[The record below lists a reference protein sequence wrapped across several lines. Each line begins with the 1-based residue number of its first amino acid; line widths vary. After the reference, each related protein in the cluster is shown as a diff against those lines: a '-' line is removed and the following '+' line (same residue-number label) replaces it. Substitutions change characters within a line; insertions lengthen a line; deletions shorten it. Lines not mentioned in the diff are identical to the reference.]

1 MIRHFIYPTTVLLF
15 FAIIAFCAAL
25 PVETVPFSQTNKK
38 HTIGRIELVNASS
51 RGVTIQIAIEKS
63 DLKIEIEEQN
73 GQQYQT
79 LSFPNCRYNIEKG
92 IPRLPMQTTLVGV
105 PSDVSFTVHIVDSGD
120 FSTYKLTHRIANSR
134 DGYIKELS
142 KHGIKSE
149 RIYTANQYIPR
160 NIAEIGTAGWIREN
174 RILPIQVN
182 PVQYNPVTGM
192 VKLYHRLVV
201 EVRFNR
207 LANAPSAIPRI
218 PRPES
223 SVYEGMFEN
232 LLINPET
239 ANQWRSTDAGKFLNN
254 GSAVDLHLTD
264 PSFFSLPAGDRYKII
279 INKSGMYR
287 ITARDLAAA
296 GVDLPAIKS
305 STLTLS
311 NKGRHIPILV
321 RNATSGQEISE
332 TGDNFSGFDPEGEI
346 IFYAE
351 RHTGEKTYIDPYSDE
366 NVYWLSW
373 NAGPGLRMETKTIS
387 VDSSIRYQ
395 PRNFLTR
402 VHFEQDNQFRRFK
415 DFGLSAGSDYDDFGE
430 GLQERHFLLNSLPD
444 LPDDSWFWVQL
455 SAPTKRDFAF
465 TINGVAGTGNKATL
479 RIALHGRSVDTHFA
493 ELWLN
498 NDINIGSS
506 SWKGDIEYLFENTTI
521 SQSFL
526 KNGRNTLGA
535 VLPGSQALDLL
546 MLNWFEV
553 DYWRTYEATNNVL
566 PFAITLIP
574 DETGSVNPNFRVELK
589 NFNTPDI
596 EIYGIDGTRYVGL
609 SPQQDEDIRG
619 KYNVVFQSTQIEAT
633 SLNITN
639 QPLNTEI
646 QYIALTKQ
654 KYLTPMDIIKD
665 SPSDLR
671 NSNNG
676 ADYIIITDTEYLRE
690 VQPLASFR
698 SQQGLRSKIVTVE
711 DIYDEFNHGIPNP
724 YALRDFLK
732 YTYENWQSP
741 APTYVL
747 LVGDTNLK
755 EKNSTVPTI
764 QVQIPGYGSSAS
776 DYKFVTFRGNDNFPE
791 MFIGRV
797 PASNS
802 VDVRVF
808 VERAI
813 NYETNADVGP
823 WHKRILM
830 LAGSDDRF
838 HFQTDI
844 LTDVSRLNE
853 KYETVPIYAPTTPD
867 EELPLGEGSTPVGR
881 QVINGFNDGASLV
894 NYIGHGG
901 GGVWSSS
908 RMMDLEDPE
917 KNLKNISRLPFVI
930 SMTCFTGE
938 FDSPTGCLA
947 EALLRS
953 ESGGAIA
960 VIGGTSIGLL
970 DGDFLLNKEIFEV
983 MFNDKTEHIGAILA
997 EAKTQFLINSPGFL
1011 DLTEVFTLFGDPAT
1025 RLRLPR
1031 TEMQLS
1037 VNLDDPNDEDNE
1049 REDTLLTVAGSLQ
1062 NPDFTG
1068 DVEITVIPNPP
1079 ERKQKKRPIGTQNIR
1094 APLVRSVDDVPRIE
1108 TFSVVDGKF
1117 QTQMPIPYNSAFDA
1131 LQLRVYAWNTQ
1142 EDSIGYTAYTPLQRL
1157 VKSVRLEPDPI
1168 PPNEP
1173 VHVYVEV
1180 LDDKAIDAITLY
1192 WSYQVIEDRRQV
1204 QDVEKIPM
1212 VYQDGGIYR
1221 TEYPIQAAERG
1232 DLIDYYLLVEPK
1244 GGRILQTKVV
1254 TYGVGEPDFS
1264 VLGHTINWSM
1274 DSSFHLSAQI
1284 KNYGDISG
1292 KNVPVQFL
1300 QLPANDSPEEQEIT
1314 LEDLKKATQIGVVQ
1328 IIPEIPPD
1336 EYAIASVPW
1345 KPEPGEYTVTV
1356 FVDMPTDE
1364 QPTGVFRELR
1374 ESNNSSSKEFI
1385 NNTVFL
1391 TSENIDRPIQS
1402 IDGAFRITLP
1412 KNSLQETS
1420 TLLFETQELIIKNQ
1434 PDIINPVGLEHATP
1448 MAYRIILNQQ
1458 LELTGKA
1465 TFVRETEVKSYIYMR
1480 DDETGNWIRVGN
1492 QTEDGENI
1500 AAEVKLP
1507 GTFALLSHSDNR
1519 PPLLELSVEDQGFV
1533 DGDYISD
1540 LPTISARIVDANGI
1554 DPRPD
1559 NIILTR
1565 NGNRV
1570 PQYEYIIST
1579 SPTNSNVLLLTHSP
1593 DHALPAGEYRIRL
1606 QAQDANGNTGESELN
1621 AKVAGGLEIK
1631 NIANFPNPFR
1641 PGKGTDFAYYLTEN
1655 ADTVNLKIYT
1665 LTGRLI
1671 RNVDTLDAD
1680 TSYNEYHFDGLD
1692 EDGDPLANG
1701 VYIYKFTATKNDE
1714 RVQKVGKILILK

>member
-1 MIRHFIYPTTVLLF
+1 MIRHFIYPTTILLF
-15 FAIIAFCAAL
+15 FAIITFCAAL
-25 PVETVPFSQTNKK
+25 PVDTTPDFHANKITTTGK
-38 HTIGRIELVNASS
+38 IELVKDTPQ
-51 RGVTIQIAIEKS
+51 GVTIQLNIEKS
-63 DLKIEIEEQN
+63 DLKINIEEQN
-73 GQQYQT
+73 SQLYQT
-79 LSFPNCRYNIEKG
+79 LSFPNCRYTTGKG
-92 IPRLPMQTTLVGV
+92 LPRIPMQTTLIGV
-105 PSDVSFTVHIVDSGD
+105 PSDTNFTVHIVDRGD
-120 FSTYKLTHRIANSR
+120 FSTFTLPHKIANSR
-134 DGYIKELS
+134 DGYIEELS
-142 KHGIKSE
+142 EQKITSNN
-149 RIYTANQYIPR
+149 IYTTNQYIPQDL
-160 NIAEIGTAGWIREN
+160 AEIGSPGWIRDN
-174 RILPIQVN
+174 RILPIQVY
-182 PVQYNPVTGM
+182 PIQYNPVTGM

-201 EVRFNR
+201 EVRFKR
-207 LANAPSAIPRI
+207 LANAPSPVQRI
-218 PRPES
+218 SRPES
-223 SVYEGMFEN
+223 SVYQKTFEN
-232 LLINPET
+232 LIVNPKT
-239 ANQWRSTDAGKFLNN
+239 ANQWRSPVNQQFTNN
-254 GSAVDLHLTD
+254 ESTANLYLKN
-264 PSFFSLPAGDRYKII
+264 PSFFSLPAAGRYKILTDQ
-279 INKSGMYR
+279 SGMYR
-287 ITARDLAAA
+287 ITASDLAAA
-296 GVDLPAIKS
+296 GIDLPTIKV

-311 NKGRHIPILV
+311 NKGRHVPILV
-321 RNATSGQEISE
+321 RNATSGQEISV
-332 TGDNFSGFDPEGEI
+332 TGDNFTGFDPEGEI
-346 IFYAE
+346 IFYAQ
-351 RHTGEKTYIDPYSDE
+351 RHSGDKTYIDPYSDE
-366 NVYWLSW
+366 NIYWLTW
-373 NAGPGLRMETKTIS
+373 NAGPGLRMETKTVS
-387 VDSSIRYQ
+387 VDASLRYQ

-402 VHFEQDNQFRRFK
+402 VHFEKDNQFRRFK
-415 DFGLSAGSDYDDFGE
+415 DFGLSAGSEYDDFGE
-430 GLQERHFLLNSLPD
+430 GLQERHFQLNSLPD
-444 LPDDSWFWVQL
+444 LPDDSWFWAQL
-455 SAPTKRDFAF
+455 SAPTTRDFPF
-465 TINGVAGTGNKATL
+465 TINGVAGTGNKATI

-498 NDINIGSS
+498 NDIIIGTPR
-506 SWKGDIEYLFENTTI
+506 WEGDIEYILENTTV

-526 KNGRNTLGA
+526 KNGRNTFRA
-535 VLPGSQALDLL
+535 VLPGSQELDLL

-553 DYWRTYEATNNVL
+553 DYWRNYKATNNVL

-574 DETGSVNPNFRVELK
+574 DETGIVNPNFRVELK

-609 SPQQDEDIRG
+609 SPQQDEDLQG
-619 KYNVVFQSTQIEAT
+619 KYNVVFQSTQIEGT
-633 SLNITN
+633 STNNIN

-646 QYIALTKQ
+646 QYIALTRDQ
-654 KYLTPMDIIKD
+654 YLTPIDIIKD

-671 NSNNG
+671 NSNNA
-676 ADYIIITDTEYLRE
+676 ADYIIITDTEFIRE

-732 YTYENWQSP
+732 YAYENWQSP

-747 LVGDTNLK
+747 LVGDTNLQDK
-755 EKNSTVPTI
+755 SSTVPTI

-797 PASNS
+797 PVSHS

-830 LAGSDDRF
+830 LAGSDERF
-838 HFQTDI
+838 HFQTDLLTNASH
-844 LTDVSRLNE
+844 LTD
-853 KYETVPIYAPTTPD
+853 KYETVPIYAPPTPED
-867 EELPLGEGSTPVGR
+867 ELPLGEASTPVGR

-917 KNLKNISRLPFVI
+917 KNLTNIARMPFVI

-947 EALLRS
+947 EALLQS

-970 DGDFLLNKEIFEV
+970 DGDFLLNQEIFEV

-997 EAKTQFLINSPGFL
+997 EAKTQFLINSPGYL

-1025 RLRLPR
+1025 RLRLPH
-1031 TEMQLS
+1031 TEMELTL
-1037 VNLDDPNDEDNE
+1037 NLNDPKQGNND
-1049 REDTLLTVAGSLQ
+1049 REDTLLNVTGSLPI
-1062 NPDFTG
+1062 PDFTG
-1068 DVEITVIPNPP
+1068 DAEITVIPNPP
-1079 ERKQKKRPIGTQNIR
+1079 ERREKRRPIGQRNIK
-1094 APLVRSVDDVPRIE
+1094 APLVRSIDNLPRTE
-1108 TFSVVDGKF
+1108 TVSVVDGKF
-1117 QTQMPIPYNSAFDA
+1117 NTQMQIPYNSAFDA
-1131 LQLRVYAWNTQ
+1131 LKLRVYAWNTQ
-1142 EDSIGYTAYTPLQRL
+1142 EDAIGYTSYTPLERF
-1157 VKSVRLEPDPI
+1157 VKNVRLEPDPV

-1173 VHVYVEV
+1173 VHVYAQVV
-1180 LDDKAIDAITLY
+1180 NNTAINAMSLY
-1192 WSYQVIEDRRQV
+1192 WSYQVIDDRRQV
-1204 QDVEKIPM
+1204 RDVEKIPM
-1212 VYQDGGIYR
+1212 VHQESGIYR
-1221 TEYPIQAAERG
+1221 TEFPIPAAERG

-1244 GGRILQTKVV
+1244 DERILQTKVV

-1264 VLGHTINWSM
+1264 VLGHTIHWST
-1274 DSSFHLSAQI
+1274 DASFHLSAQI
-1284 KNYGDISG
+1284 KNFGDISG
-1292 KNVPVQFL
+1292 KDVPVYFL
-1300 QLPANDSPEEQEIT
+1300 QLPVNTSNQGQEIT
-1314 LEDLKKATQIGVVQ
+1314 LADLKNATPIGVVQ

-1336 EYAIASVPW
+1336 EYVIASVPW
-1345 KPEPGEYTVTV
+1345 KPHPGEYTVTV

-1364 QPTGVFRELR
+1364 QPRGIIKELR
-1374 ESNNSSSKEFI
+1374 EFNNSSSREFV

-1391 TSENIDRPIQS
+1391 NSDNIDQPIQS
-1402 IDGAFRITLP
+1402 IDGAFRITIP
-1412 KNSLQETS
+1412 KDSLQETS

-1434 PDIINPVGLEHATP
+1434 PDIINPSGIEQAAPT
-1448 MAYRIILNQQ
+1448 AYHINLNQQ
-1458 LELTGKA
+1458 SELTGTA
-1465 TFVRETEVKSYIYMR
+1465 TFVTKTEVNSHIYMR

-1492 QTEDGENI
+1492 QSEDGETI
-1500 AAEVKLP
+1500 SAEVKLP

-1519 PPLLELSVEDQGFV
+1519 PPVLELTVEDQGFV

-1540 LPTISARIVDANGI
+1540 IPTITARIVDANGI

-1559 NIILTR
+1559 NIILTK

-1570 PQYEYIIST
+1570 LQSEYIIST
-1579 SPTNSNVLLLTHSP
+1579 SPTSSNVLLLTYSP

-1606 QAQDANGNTGESELN
+1606 QALDANGNTAETELN
-1621 AKVAGGLEIK
+1621 GKVAGGLEIK

-1655 ADTVNLKIYT
+1655 ADTVSLKIYT

>member
-1 MIRHFIYPTTVLLF
+1 MIRHFIYPTTVLLL
-15 FAIIAFCAAL
+15 FAIIAFCAAF
-25 PVETVPFSQTNKK
+25 PVETTPVIQTNKLSTTGK
-38 HTIGRIELVNASS
+38 IELVKETAQ
-51 RGVTIQIAIEKS
+51 GVTIQLNIEKS
-63 DLKIEIEEQN
+63 DLKIGIVEQN

-79 LSFPNCRYNIEKG
+79 LSFPKCRYTKEKG
-92 IPRLPMQTTLVGV
+92 VPNLPMQTTLIGV
-105 PSDVSFTVHIVDSGD
+105 PSDVSFTVAILEKAD
-120 FSTYKLTHRIANSR
+120 FSTYKLTHKIANSR

-142 KHGIKSE
+142 KQGIKSE
-149 RIYTANQYIPR
+149 SIYTSNQYIPR
-160 NIAEIGTAGWIREN
+160 NLAEIGTAGWIREN
-174 RILPIQVN
+174 RVLPIQVN
-182 PVQYNPVTGM
+182 PVQYNPATGM

-207 LANAPSAIPRI
+207 LANAPSSVQRI

-223 SVYEGMFEN
+223 SVYEEMFEN
-232 LLINPET
+232 LLINPKT
-239 ANQWRSTDAGKFLNN
+239 ANQWRSTVGGKFLNN
-254 GSAVDLHLTD
+254 GSTEDLHLKN

-287 ITARDLAAA
+287 ITASDLAAA

-305 STLTLS
+305 STLILS
-311 NKGRHIPILV
+311 NKGRHVPILV
-321 RNATSGQEISE
+321 RNATSGQEISD
-332 TGDNFSGFDPEGEI
+332 TGENFTGFDPEGEI

-351 RHTGEKTYIDPYSDE
+351 RHTGEKTYIDQYSDD
-366 NVYWLSW
+366 NVYWLTW

-402 VHFEQDNQFRRFK
+402 VHFEKDNQFRRFK
-415 DFGLSAGSDYDDFGE
+415 DFGLSAGSDYEEFGE
-430 GLQERHFLLNSLPD
+430 GLQARNFQLNSLPD
-444 LPDDSWFWVQL
+444 LPDDSWFWAQL
-455 SAPTKRDFAF
+455 SAPTTREFAF

-479 RIALHGRSVDTHFA
+479 RVALHGRSVDTHFA

-498 NDINIGSS
+498 NDIVIGSS
-506 SWKGDIEYLFENTTI
+506 RWNGDVEHLIENTTI

-526 KNGRNTLGA
+526 KNGRNTIGA
-535 VLPGSQALDLL
+535 VLPGGQILDLQ

-553 DYWRTYEATNNVL
+553 DYWRTYEAKNNLL
-566 PFAITLIP
+566 PFAVTLIP
-574 DETGSVNPNFRVELK
+574 DETGTVNPNFRVELK
-589 NFNTPDI
+589 NFNTPAI

-609 SPQQDEDIRG
+609 SPQQDENIQG
-619 KYNVVFQSTQIEAT
+619 KYNVVFQSTQIEGT
-633 SLNITN
+633 SLNNIN

-646 QYIALTKQ
+646 HYIALTKD
-654 KYLTPMDIIKD
+654 KYLTPKNIIKD

-671 NSNNG
+671 DANNG
-676 ADYIIITDTEYLRE
+676 ADYIIITDTEFVRE

-698 SQQGLRSKIVTVE
+698 SQQGLRPKIVTVE
-711 DIYDEFNHGIPNP
+711 DIYDEFNHGISNP

-732 YTYENWQSP
+732 YAYENWQSP

-755 EKNSTVPTI
+755 EKSSTVPTI

-776 DYKFVTFRGNDNFPE
+776 DYRFVNFRGNDNFPE

-813 NYETNADVGP
+813 YYESKTGIGP

-830 LAGSDDRF
+830 LAGSEDTF
-838 HFQTDI
+838 HYQTDV
-844 LTDVSRLNE
+844 LTDTNRLNE
-853 KYETVPIYAPTTPD
+853 KYETVPIYAPPTSE
-867 EELPLGEGSTPVGR
+867 EELPLTAGSTPVGR
-881 QVINGFNDGASLV
+881 QVINGFNEGASLV

-917 KNLKNISRLPFVI
+917 KNLTNISRMPFVI

-953 ESGGAIA
+953 QNGGAIA

-970 DGDFLLNKEIFEV
+970 DGDFILNQEIFEV

-997 EAKTQFLINSPGFL
+997 EAKTQFLINFPGYI

-1031 TEMQLS
+1031 TEMKLNI
-1037 VNLDDPNDEDNE
+1037 NLDNPNDQDNE
-1049 REDTLLTVAGSLQ
+1049 REDTLITVAGSMP

-1068 DVEITVIPNPP
+1068 DAEITVIPNPP
-1079 ERKQKKRPIGTQNIR
+1079 ERKQKKRPIGPRNIS

-1108 TFSVVDGKF
+1108 TVSVVDGRF
-1117 QTQMPIPYNSAFDA
+1117 EAQMPIPYNSAFDA
-1131 LQLRVYAWNTQ
+1131 LQVRAYAWNTQ
-1142 EDSIGYTAYTPLQRL
+1142 EDAIGYTSYTPLERF
-1157 VKSVRLEPDPI
+1157 VKKIRLEPDPI

-1180 LDDKAIDAITLY
+1180 LDKKEIDAITLY
-1192 WSYQVIEDRRQV
+1192 WSYQVIDDRRQV
-1204 QDVEKIPM
+1204 WDVEKISL
-1212 VYQDGGIYR
+1212 VHQEAGIYR
-1221 TEYPIQAAERG
+1221 TEYPIPAAERG
-1232 DLIDYYLLVEPK
+1232 DLIDYYILVIPK
-1244 GGRILQTKVV
+1244 DGRILQTQVV
-1254 TYGVGEPDFS
+1254 TYGVGEPDFA
-1264 VLGHTINWSM
+1264 VLGHTINWST
-1274 DSSFHLSAQI
+1274 DASFNLSAQI
-1284 KNYGDISG
+1284 KNNGDITG
-1292 KNVPVQFL
+1292 KNVPVHFL
-1300 QLPANDSPEEQEIT
+1300 QLPANSSPVEQEIT
-1314 LEDLKKATQIGVVQ
+1314 LEDLKIATQIGVVQ

-1336 EYAIASVPW
+1336 EYVIASVPW
-1345 KPEPGEYTVTV
+1345 KPDPGEYTVTV
-1356 FVDMPTDE
+1356 FVDMPSDE
-1364 QPTGVFRELR
+1364 QPSGLIKEVR
-1374 ESNNSSSKEFI
+1374 ESNNSFSKEFV

-1391 TSENIDRPIQS
+1391 TSENINQPIQS
-1402 IDGAFRITLP
+1402 IDGGFRITIP
-1412 KNSLQETS
+1412 KDSLQETS
-1420 TLLFETQELIIKNQ
+1420 TLIFETQELIIKNQ
-1434 PDIINPVGLEHATP
+1434 PDIIKPSGIEQEAP
-1448 MAYRIILNQQ
+1448 MAYQINLNQQ
-1458 LELTGKA
+1458 TELTGTA
-1465 TFVRETEVKSYIYMR
+1465 TFVSKTEVKSHIYMR

-1492 QTEDGENI
+1492 QTEDGETI
-1500 AAEVKLP
+1500 SAEVKLP

-1519 PPLLELSVEDQGFV
+1519 PPLLELTVEDQGFV

-1554 DPRPD
+1554 DPRSD

-1593 DHALPAGEYRIRL
+1593 DHALLPGEYRIRL
-1606 QAQDANGNTGESELN
+1606 QAQDANGNMAETELN
-1621 AKVAGGLEIK
+1621 GKVAGGLEIK

-1655 ADTVNLKIYT
+1655 ADTVSLKIYT

-1701 VYIYKFTATKNDE
+1701 VYIYKFTATKNGE

>member
-1 MIRHFIYPTTVLLF
+1 MIKHITYPTTILLL

-25 PVETVPFSQTNKK
+25 PVEIDPIIQANKMPVSGK
-38 HTIGRIELVNASS
+38 IQLVKATLQ
-51 RGVTIQIAIEKS
+51 GVTIQLEIEKS
-63 DLKIEIEEQN
+63 NLEIGIQEQD
-73 GQQYQT
+73 GQQYHT
-79 LSFPNCRYNIEKG
+79 LSFPECRYTTEKG
-92 IPRLPMQTTLVGV
+92 VPRLPMQTTLIGV
-105 PSDVSFTVHIVDSGD
+105 PSDVSFAVHIVDSGD
-120 FSTYKLTHRIANSR
+120 FSTYKLTHKMANSR
-134 DGYIKELS
+134 DGFIKEISERLR
-142 KHGIKSE
+142 KSE
-149 RIYTANQYIPR
+149 NIYTTNQYMPR
-160 NIAEIGTAGWIREN
+160 NLAEIGTAGWIREN
-174 RILPIQVN
+174 RILPLQVN

-207 LANAPSAIPRI
+207 GAKAPSVQGIPRL
-218 PRPES
+218 ES
-223 SVYEGMFEN
+223 PVYKGMFEN
-232 LLINPET
+232 LLINPKT
-239 ANQWRSTDAGKFLNN
+239 ANQWRTTVGGRFPNN
-254 GSAVDLHLTD
+254 DSNVDLHLKN
-264 PSFFSLPAGDRYKII
+264 PSFFSLPAGDRYKVII
-279 INKSGMYR
+279 DQSGMYR
-287 ITARDLAAA
+287 ITASDLAAA
-296 GVDLPAIKS
+296 GVDIHVIRS

-311 NKGRHIPILV
+311 NKGRHVPILV

-332 TGDNFSGFDPEGEI
+332 TGENFKGFDPEGEI

-351 RHTGEKTYIDPYSDE
+351 RHTGEKTYIDPYSNE

-387 VDSSIRYQ
+387 ADSSVRYQ

-402 VHFEQDNQFRRFK
+402 IHFEKDNQFRRFK
-415 DFGLSAGSDYDDFGE
+415 DFGLSPDSDYAEFGE
-430 GLQERHFLLNSLPD
+430 GLQERFFQLNALPE
-444 LPDDSWFWVQL
+444 LPDDSWFWAQL
-455 SAPTKRDFAF
+455 SAPIDDDFAF
-465 TINGVAGTGNKATL
+465 YINGVAGTGNKATL
-479 RIALHGRSVDTHFA
+479 RIALHGRTVENHFA

-498 NDINIGSS
+498 GNFIIGTAY
-506 SWKGDIEYLFENTTI
+506 WEGDIEFLLENTTI

-526 KNGRNTLGA
+526 KNGRNTLGT
-535 VLPGSQALDLL
+535 VLPGGQGLDLL

-553 DYWRTYEATNNVL
+553 DYWRTYEAIDNVL

-574 DETGSVNPNFRVELK
+574 DETGSVNPNFSVELK

-609 SPQQDEDIRG
+609 SPQKDEDKQK
-619 KYNVVFQSTQIEAT
+619 KYNVVFQSTKIEGT
-633 SLNITN
+633 SLNHNN
-639 QPLNTEI
+639 QPLNTSI
-646 QYIALTKQ
+646 QYIALTKD
-654 KYLTPMDIIKD
+654 KYLTPINIIKD

-676 ADYIIITDTEYLRE
+676 ADYIIITDTEFVRE

-698 SQQGLRSKIVTVE
+698 SQQGLRSKVVTVE

-724 YALRDFLK
+724 YALRDFLM

-755 EKNSTVPTI
+755 EKTSTVPTI

-776 DYKFVTFRGNDNFPE
+776 DYKFVTLRGNDNFPE

-797 PASNS
+797 PVTNS
-802 VDVRVF
+802 VEVRIF

-813 NYETNADVGP
+813 NYESNADVGP

-830 LAGSDDRF
+830 LAGSDDIF
-838 HFQTDI
+838 HFQTDV
-844 LTDVSRLNE
+844 LTDNSRLNE
-853 KYETVPIYAPTTPD
+853 KYETISIYAPPTPE
-867 EELPLGEGSTPVGR
+867 EELSLATGTTPVGR
-881 QVINGFNDGASLV
+881 QVINGFNEGASLV

-917 KNLKNISRLPFVI
+917 KNLTNISRMPFVI

-960 VIGGTSIGLL
+960 VIGGTSVGLL
-970 DGDFLLNKEIFEV
+970 DGDFLLNQEIFEV
-983 MFNDKTEHIGAILA
+983 IFNDKTEHIGAILA

-1031 TEMQLS
+1031 NEMQLS
-1037 VNLDDPNDEDNE
+1037 VNLDDPNDGDNQG
-1049 REDTLLTVAGSLQ
+1049 EDTLLTVTGSLP
-1062 NPDFTG
+1062 NSDFNG
-1068 DVEITVIPNPP
+1068 DGEITVIPNPP
-1079 ERKQKKRPIGTQNIR
+1079 ERKQKKRPIGSRNII
-1094 APLVRSVDDVPRIE
+1094 APLVRSVDDNLRIE
-1108 TFSVVDGKF
+1108 TVSVVDGKF
-1117 QTQMPIPYNSAFDA
+1117 RTQMSIPYNSAFDA
-1131 LQLRVYAWNTQ
+1131 LKLRVYAWNTQ
-1142 EDSIGYTAYTPLQRL
+1142 EDAIGYTSYTPIERF
-1157 VKSVRLEPDPI
+1157 VKNVRLEPDPV

-1173 VHVYVEV
+1173 IHVYAEV
-1180 LDDKAIDAITLY
+1180 VNKKAIEVINLY
-1192 WSYQVIEDRRQV
+1192 WSYQIIEDRRQV
-1204 QDVEKIPM
+1204 SDVEKIPM
-1212 VYQDGGIYR
+1212 MHQEAGIYR
-1221 TEYPIQAAERG
+1221 TEFPIPAAERG

-1244 GGRILQTKVV
+1244 DGRILQTKVV
-1254 TYGVGEPDFS
+1254 TFGIGEPDFS
-1264 VLGHTINWSM
+1264 VLAHTIDWST
-1274 DSSFHLSAQI
+1274 DSSHHLSAQI
-1284 KNYGDISG
+1284 RNRGDISG
-1292 KNVPVQFL
+1292 KNVPVYFL
-1300 QLPANDSPEEQEIT
+1300 QLPTSDFPDEEDIS
-1314 LEDLKKATQIGVVQ
+1314 LEDLKNATPIGVVQ

-1336 EYAIASVPW
+1336 EYVTASVPW
-1345 KPEPGEYTVTV
+1345 KPEPGEYTITV
-1356 FVDMPTDE
+1356 FVDMPSDE
-1364 QPTGVFRELR
+1364 QPTGLIREVR
-1374 ESNNSSSKEFI
+1374 EHNNSSSKEFV

-1391 TSENIDRPIQS
+1391 TSENIDQPIQS
-1402 IDGAFRITLP
+1402 IDGIFRITIP
-1412 KNSLQETS
+1412 KDRLQETS
-1420 TLLFETQELIIKNQ
+1420 TLFFETQELIIKNQ
-1434 PDIINPVGLEHATP
+1434 PDIQFSTGIEQ
-1448 MAYRIILNQQ
+1448 AYHIELNQQ
-1458 LELTGKA
+1458 SELTGTA
-1465 TFVRETEVKSYIYMR
+1465 TFVSKTEEKSHIYMR

-1492 QTEDGENI
+1492 QTEDGETI
-1500 AAEVKLP
+1500 SAEVKLP

-1519 PPLLELSVEDQGFV
+1519 PPLLELTVEDQGFV
-1533 DGDYISD
+1533 DGDYISEI
-1540 LPTISARIVDANGI
+1540 PTITARIVDANGI

-1559 NIILTR
+1559 NIILTK

-1570 PQYEYIIST
+1570 LQSEYIIST
-1579 SPTNSNVLLLTHSP
+1579 SPTSNNVLLLTYSP
-1593 DHALPAGEYRIRL
+1593 DHALSAGEYRIRL
-1606 QAQDANGNTGESELN
+1606 QAQDANGNLGETELN
-1621 AKVAGGLEIK
+1621 GKVAGGFEIK

-1655 ADTVNLKIYT
+1655 ADTVSLKIYT

>member
-1 MIRHFIYPTTVLLF
+1 MIRHYIYPTTVLLL

-25 PVETVPFSQTNKK
+25 PVETAPVIQTNKMTATGK
-38 HTIGRIELVNASS
+38 IELVKATLQ
-51 RGVTIQIAIEKS
+51 GVTIQLNIEKS

-79 LSFPNCRYNIEKG
+79 LSFPNCQYNIEKG

-105 PSDVSFTVHIVDSGD
+105 PPDGSFTVHIVDTGD
-120 FSTYKLTHRIANSR
+120 FSTYKLTHKIANSR
-134 DGYIKELS
+134 EGYNKEWS
-142 KHGIKSE
+142 KNGIKSD
-149 RIYTANQYIPR
+149 RIYTSNQYIPR

-174 RILPIQVN
+174 RVLPIQVN
-182 PVQYNPVTGM
+182 PVQYNPGTGM
-192 VKLYHRLVV
+192 VKLYHQLVV

-207 LANAPSAIPRI
+207 LANAPSAVQRI
-218 PRPES
+218 SRPES
-223 SVYEGMFEN
+223 AVYESMFEN

-239 ANQWRSTDAGKFLNN
+239 ANQWRSTDNGKFLNN
-254 GSAVDLHLTD
+254 ESTVDLHLKN
-264 PSFFSLPAGDRYKII
+264 PSFFSLPAGDQYKII

-287 ITARDLAAA
+287 ITASDLAAA

-311 NKGRHIPILV
+311 NKGRHVPILV

-332 TGDNFSGFDPEGEI
+332 TGENFSGFDPEGEI

-351 RHTGEKTYIDPYSDE
+351 RHSGEKTYIDPYSDE

-395 PRNFLTR
+395 PKNFLTR
-402 VHFEQDNQFRRFK
+402 VHFEKDNQFRRFK
-415 DFGLSAGSDYDDFGE
+415 DFGLSDDSDYEEFGE

-444 LPDDSWFWVQL
+444 LPDDSWFWAQL
-455 SAPTKRDFAF
+455 SAPAKRDFAF
-465 TINGVAGTGNKATL
+465 TINGVAGTGNKAKI

-498 NDINIGSS
+498 NDINIGTSH
-506 SWKGDIEYLFENTTI
+506 WKGDIEYLFQNTTI

-526 KNGRNTLGA
+526 KNGRNTIGT
-535 VLPGSQALDLL
+535 VLPGNQELDLQ

-589 NFNTPDI
+589 NFNTPAI

-609 SPQQDEDIRG
+609 SPQQDENIQG
-619 KYNVVFQSTQIEAT
+619 KYKVVFQSTQIEGT

-646 QYIALTKQ
+646 QYIALAQ
-654 KYLTPMDIIKD
+654 EKYLTPMDIIKD
-665 SPSDLR
+665 SSSDLR

-676 ADYIIITDTEYLRE
+676 ADYIIITDTEFVRE

-698 SQQGLRSKIVTVE
+698 RQQGLRSKIVTVE

-813 NYETNADVGP
+813 NYENNADVGP

-844 LTDVSRLNE
+844 LTDVSRLNH
-853 KYETVPIYAPTTPD
+853 KYETVPIYAPPNPD

-917 KNLKNISRLPFVI
+917 KNLTNVSRLPFVI

-983 MFNDKTEHIGAILA
+983 IFNDKTEHIGAIIA
-997 EAKTQFLINSPGFL
+997 EAKTQFLINFPGYL

-1031 TEMQLS
+1031 TEMQLR
-1037 VNLDDPNDEDNE
+1037 VNLDDPNDRDNE
-1049 REDTLLTVAGSLQ
+1049 GEGTLLTVAGNLP

-1079 ERKQKKRPIGTQNIR
+1079 ERKQKKRPIGPRNIK
-1094 APLVRSVDDVPRIE
+1094 ATPVRSVDDAPRIE

-1117 QTQMPIPYNSAFDA
+1117 QSQMSIPYNSAFDA
-1131 LQLRVYAWNTQ
+1131 LLLRVYAWNTQ
-1142 EDSIGYTAYTPLQRL
+1142 EDAIGYTAYTPIERF
-1157 VKSVRLEPDPI
+1157 VKNVRLEPDPI

-1173 VHVYVEV
+1173 VHVYAEV
-1180 LDDKAIDAITLY
+1180 LDNKAIDAITLY
-1192 WSYQVIEDRRQV
+1192 WSYQIIEDRRQV

-1212 VYQDGGIYR
+1212 VYQEAGIYR

-1244 GGRILQTKVV
+1244 DGRILQTKVV

-1264 VLGHTINWSM
+1264 VLGHTIDWSM

-1314 LEDLKKATQIGVVQ
+1314 LEDLKNATPIGVVQ
-1328 IIPEIPPD
+1328 IIPEILPD

-1364 QPTGVFRELR
+1364 QPTGVFKELR
-1374 ESNNSSSKEFI
+1374 EFNNSSSKEFI

-1391 TSENIDRPIQS
+1391 TSENIDQPIQS
-1402 IDGAFRITLP
+1402 IDGAFRITIP
-1412 KNSLQETS
+1412 KDSLQETS

-1434 PDIINPVGLEHATP
+1434 PDIINPVGMEHATP
-1448 MAYRIILNQQ
+1448 MAYRINLNQQ
-1458 LELTGKA
+1458 SELTGKA
-1465 TFVRETEVKSYIYMR
+1465 TFLSKTEMKSYIYMH

-1492 QTEDGENI
+1492 QTEDGETI
-1500 AAEVKLP
+1500 SAEVKLP

-1519 PPLLELSVEDQGFV
+1519 PPVLELTVEDQGFV

-1540 LPTISARIVDANGI
+1540 LPTISAKIVDANGI
-1554 DPRPD
+1554 DPRSD

-1565 NGNRV
+1565 NGKRV

-1579 SPTNSNVLLLTHSP
+1579 SPTSSNVLLLTHSP

-1606 QAQDANGNTGESELN
+1606 QAQDANGNTAESELN

-1701 VYIYKFTATKNDE
+1701 VYIYKFIATKNDE